1 MAELIGEQAVVIG
14 AGLGGLTAAAAL
26 AEFFSKVIVLER
38 DTLPEHV
45 EPRAGCPQGKHAH
58 ALLAGGQAALELL
71 FPGFENDLAAAGA
84 VRINVGLDVRFE
96 EPGHDPFPQ
105 RDLGIIDYAMS
116 RPLLEHVARTR
127 VMRIGNVDLRANCVG
142 KDIIGTADGN
152 AVTGVLC
159 QRGDGAAE
167 VLAADLVVDASGR
180 GAPSLDFLKASGQ
193 NVQETSIGVDIRY
206 SSAIFAVPPDAPAD
220 WKGVLVFADPRI
232 DSRSA
237 VLLPM
242 EAGRWILSLYGAHGD
257 APPGDVEGI
266 LAFARSLRTST
277 IYDAIRNAEIRGEI
291 ARFAFPA
298 SARRHFER
306 VEAFPRGL
314 LPVADTICRFN
325 PAFGQGMSV
334 AAREACVLRQ
344 LLRGLAADGD
354 PLARLAPAF
363 LADIEAVI
371 ATPWAVA
378 NMDFVYPRTRGER
391 PVDFEGT
398 MKFMAAL
405 GRLAAREPPVHKL
418 MTEVRQLLKPLS
430 VYNEPA
436 FAQRVMAEMASV

>member
-1 MAELIGEQAVVIG
+1 VAKFIGEQAVVIG

-38 DTLPEHV
+38 DALPAHV
-45 EPRAGCPQGKHAH
+45 EARAGCPQGRHVH
-58 ALLAGGQAALELL
+58 ALLAGGQAALESL

-96 EPGHDPFPQ
+96 EPGHDPFPR
-105 RDLGIIDYAMS
+105 RDLGIIDYCMS
-116 RPLLEHVARTR
+116 RPLLEHVARNH
-127 VMRIGNVDLRANCVG
+127 VMRMHNVDLRANCVG
-142 KDIIGTADGN
+142 KDVIGTPDRT
-152 AVTGVLC
+152 AVTSVRC
-159 QRGDGAAE
+159 ERGDGTSE

-180 GAPSLDFLKASGQ
+180 GAPSLEFLQVSGQ
-193 NVQETSIGVDIRY
+193 PVQETSIGVDIRY
-206 SSAIFAVPPDAPAD
+206 STAVFAVPPDAPAD

-242 EAGRWILSLYGAHGD
+242 EAGRWILTLYGAHGD
-257 APPGDVEGI
+257 APPGDVEGF
-266 LAFARSLRTST
+266 LAFARQLRTST
-277 IYDAIRNAEIRGEI
+277 VYNAVRNAEIQGEI

-314 LPVADTICRFN
+314 LPVADAICCFN

-334 AAREACVLRQ
+334 AAQEACILRQ
-344 LLRGLAADGD
+344 LLARLSAGVN

-378 NMDFVYPRTRGER
+378 NVDFVYPQTRGER
-391 PVDFEGT
+391 PADFDGT

-430 VYNEPA
+430 VYHEPA
-436 FAQRVMAEMASV
+436 FAQRVMAEMPSV